1 MAMKKYSVK
10 IANHPSSISLE
21 EEFWI
26 VLKNIAQNQRKSLNA
41 LVTEIDKKKETDN
54 LSSAI
59 RVYILKHMQE

>member
-1 MAMKKYSVK
+1 MKKYSVK